1 MIEKRL
7 LSCIDW
13 PLLFALVLLC
23 SIGLVTIYSATYDP
37 ANENMSSE
45 FVRHLLVL
53 GIGLLALT
61 GALLIDYRSLVDRAL
76 VFYGAVLILLVIT
89 LLIGSTGGGA
99 RRWITLGPVNFQPSE
114 FSRLAVAIALTLF
127 YARLVPGQIRV
138 GGWLIGGIFVG
149 VPFILIFQEPDLG
162 AAVTLLPV
170 GLTIMVFA
178 GLRLRVLAVMV
189 FALVLVTPVVWEY
202 GLQKYQKDRVL
213 SFLDPEKDPLGTGYQ
228 QIQAQVTVGS
238 GGVLGRGFL
247 QGTQS
252 RYDFLPVAH
261 NDFIFS
267 VLAEERGFLG
277 VLFTLALYLFVIVRS
292 LDTATL
298 AGDRTGVYLAV
309 GLIAGFAFQV
319 IYSVTMS
326 AGFAPVKGLTLP
338 LLSYG
343 GSSTIATLLS
353 FGLILNVRMRRFTN

>member
-1 MIEKRL
+1 MI
-7 LSCIDW
+7 
-13 PLLFALVLLC
+13 
-23 SIGLVTIYSATYDP
+23 
-37 ANENMSSE
+37 
-45 FVRHLLVL
+45 
-53 GIGLLALT
+53 
-61 GALLIDYRSLVDRAL
+61 
-76 VFYGAVLILLVIT
+76 
-89 LLIGSTGGGA
+89 
-99 RRWITLGPVNFQPSE
+99 
-114 FSRLAVAIALTLF
+114 
-127 YARLVPGQIRV
+127 
-138 GGWLIGGIFVG
+138 
-149 VPFILIFQEPDLG
+149 
-162 AAVTLLPV
+162 
-170 GLTIMVFA
+170 FA